1 MKLDDVSK
9 KLKATQNEIETAKKD
24 FQVMIKQYQVR
35 YNRTNS
41 NIRCFGVID
50 ISIVLSGLWYEDE
63 DFILA
68 THRAERSGV
77 GEEEAGGRPKTGD
90 GHASADRTGATE
102 ERTKG
107 HCRRAENVQRQGSAQ
122 LQ

>member
-35 YNRTNS
+35 CNCINS
-41 NIRCFGVID
+41 NIRYFGMID
-50 ISIVLSGLWYEDE
+50 ISVVLTGLWYEDE

-68 THRAERSGV
+68 THRTEGSGV
-77 GEEEAGGRPKTGD
+77 GEEEAGSRPKTGD
-90 GHASADRTGATE
+90 CHASAD
-102 ERTKG
+102 
-107 HCRRAENVQRQGSAQ
+107 
-122 LQ
+122 